1 MKLAHTVI
9 LLGILQNF
17 IRVAFSCSPP
27 KGWIVLEPTA
37 RVRKADIVI
46 YGTVRASPRQ
56 GPKKD
61 REGLYSA
68 VFEVHCTLKGGTL
81 PQFIKVSGFGFA
93 GGLCTHSPAYLN
105 KTYITFI
112 RRDSK
117 AGANG
122 TRFFVDEVNV
132 QSATI
137 NIKHKL
143 NKLVLK
149 EIVAM
154 VGKNV
159 TLPLGATKDTLPGC
173 PKFTTQ
179 LSLDPTATVS
189 ETKKHLCHS
198 RSHKHKKRK
207 HKKCRVLST
216 PSTRT
221 AHTTTELTSART
233 SYVSSR
239 GNTKAGVLNRPTT
252 TKIQGNVAF
261 LGRSHS
267 SASRAQSICWC
278 FVLIFHGLALAVVK
292 WPQT

>member
-68 VFEVHCTLKGGTL
+68 VFEVHCTLKGGRL

-149 EIVAM
+149 EIVEM

-239 GNTKAGVLNRPTT
+239 GNTKAGVLNPTT